1 MSDSP
6 DRHHRPLVGGI
17 VINPARPR
25 DDTVEP
31 IKNGAGTLTCIA
43 RRSVKRV
50 LVTNLHV
57 MAGSP
62 DFSHWW

>member
-25 DDTVEP
+25 DDTVES
-31 IKNGAGTLTCIA
+31 IKNGAGTLTVSLGAVSRECWSRTI
-43 RRSVKRV
+43 
-50 LVTNLHV
+50 T
-57 MAGSP
+57 
-62 DFSHWW
+62 F